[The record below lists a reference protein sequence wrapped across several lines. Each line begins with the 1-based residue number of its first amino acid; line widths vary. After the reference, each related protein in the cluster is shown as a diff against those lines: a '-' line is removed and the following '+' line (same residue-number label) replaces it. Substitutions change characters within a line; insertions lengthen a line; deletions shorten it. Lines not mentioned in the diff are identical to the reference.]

1 MEYIFDSDCISKLLN
16 VTQEIYL
23 KYLEILDV
31 KYKGDDYYHLIGE
44 LTKLSKV
51 EDNLLQSLPSSTRLL
66 DDVNN
71 TIKRIYEC
79 DDIFMYNFILN
90 RIDSNISNL
99 FALADEKE
107 LASLTNI
114 SFSDSQKNI
123 NFIYDEIYYNF
134 ILRLNKVINGYTNLK
149 SKREVRFIQ
158 LGYIF
163 SFKNI
168 SDAFINNN
176 LCLDSDLISR
186 YEDNFN
192 DIDSYNSFLY
202 LKNTTAFNLCESLL
216 MMNITL
222 SSYYEKDK
230 NNTFY
235 FSNIL
240 LFKSLLQEINDADF
254 IDLKKSF
261 MFDFLK
267 FKDDNFII
275 NKLKRC
281 FELEYDRRFS
291 LEKNESVQSLDVNTS
306 NNLIALLK
314 LENILFD
321 KIMNLKLDGFDDFS
335 VISSLLNYENDII
348 DEMDVN
354 ENNVSIVSDVI
365 YRDLGFFIDI
375 YGNLFRKNAIIC
387 RLKNKID
394 FFRKSD
400 IAEGILEKNYES
412 IMSNHIVDSL
422 SKYNGN
428 LSVVKLYFYMY
439 PTLTTDLVLL
449 DGNYSLIDRF
459 SDETT
464 SISLGNDNINDYFYD
479 KNEQLYKCFTN
490 IIDDLTKYSDIY
502 ESDWS
507 SLLDFKLCELSD
519 IIDSVSDEHLYEIK
533 EELNSLDDGLIKK
546 KALSLLRNRVH

>member
-1 MEYIFDSDCISKLLN
+1 MLIYIFVRGLINMEYIFDSDCISKLLN

-51 EDNLLQSLPSSTRLL
+51 EDNLLQSLPSSARLL

-71 TIKRIYEC
+71 TIKHIYEC

-99 FALADEKE
+99 CALADEKE

-202 LKNTTAFNLCESLL
+202 LKNTTASGSCCKH
-216 MMNITL
+216 IH
-222 SSYYEKDK
+222 
-230 NNTFY
+230 
-235 FSNIL
+235 
-240 LFKSLLQEINDADF
+240 
-254 IDLKKSF
+254 
-261 MFDFLK
+261 
-267 FKDDNFII
+267 
-275 NKLKRC
+275 
-281 FELEYDRRFS
+281 
-291 LEKNESVQSLDVNTS
+291 
-306 NNLIALLK
+306 LI
-314 LENILFD
+314 F
-321 KIMNLKLDGFDDFS
+321 
-335 VISSLLNYENDII
+335 
-348 DEMDVN
+348 
-354 ENNVSIVSDVI
+354 
-365 YRDLGFFIDI
+365 
-375 YGNLFRKNAIIC
+375 
-387 RLKNKID
+387 
-394 FFRKSD
+394 
-400 IAEGILEKNYES
+400 
-412 IMSNHIVDSL
+412 
-422 SKYNGN
+422 
-428 LSVVKLYFYMY
+428 
-439 PTLTTDLVLL
+439 
-449 DGNYSLIDRF
+449 
-459 SDETT
+459 
-464 SISLGNDNINDYFYD
+464 
-479 KNEQLYKCFTN
+479 
-490 IIDDLTKYSDIY
+490 
-502 ESDWS
+502 
-507 SLLDFKLCELSD
+507 
-519 IIDSVSDEHLYEIK
+519 
-533 EELNSLDDGLIKK
+533 
-546 KALSLLRNRVH
+546 